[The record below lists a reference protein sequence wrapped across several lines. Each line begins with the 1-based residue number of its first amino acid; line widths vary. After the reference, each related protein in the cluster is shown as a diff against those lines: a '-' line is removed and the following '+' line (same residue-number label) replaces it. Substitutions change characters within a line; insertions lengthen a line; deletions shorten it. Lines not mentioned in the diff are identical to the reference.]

1 MYGLDFESIVI
12 NKYID
17 EKYSPYNWKTYLR
30 IEAIS
35 DSFKICMS
43 IDLFDKDSYTIALD
57 AKIAFMMVTVGY
69 VVKDLTGKTIHYFSY
84 LTQHQ
89 DILNRIDKEKCP
101 YHNTFI
107 QFNQQVKLID
117 TYFLGI

>member
-1 MYGLDFESIVI
+1 MYGLDFESITI

-57 AKIAFMMVTVGY
+57 AKIVSMMVTVGY
-69 VVKDLTGKTIHYFSY
+69 IVKDLTGKTIHRFSY
-84 LTQHQ
+84 LNQYQ
-89 DILNRIDKEKCP
+89 DILNRIDREKCP

-107 QFNQQVKLID
+107 QFNKQIKLID

>member
-1 MYGLDFESIVI
+1 MYGLDFESITI

-35 DSFKICMS
+35 DNFKICMS

-57 AKIAFMMVTVGY
+57 AKIASMMVTVGY
-69 VVKDLTGKTIHYFSY
+69 IVKDLTGKTIHRFSY
-84 LTQHQ
+84 LNQHQ
-89 DILNRIDKEKCP
+89 DILNRIDREKCP
-101 YHNTFI
+101 YHDMFI
-107 QFNQQVKLID
+107 QFNKQIKLID